1 MNHEQTFSNPGFE
14 SNKLCTDGF
23 PASARF
29 IIKLLERMTEGSL
42 TVSFPDC
49 GKGSSSARFGSAEPH
64 GEIVLHNWNVCDAAL
79 KTGDIG
85 FGETYIAG
93 DWTTPNLAT
102 LMQVMVSNRNQIEAV
117 IYGKWWGKV
126 LYRIKHLLNRNTR
139 KGSRK
144 NIHAHYDIGNAFY
157 TEWLDPTMTYSS
169 ALYSSPASPLAPD
182 LDDVQSLSIAQTAKY
197 QRILDQLKL
206 PAGSKVLEIGFGWG
220 GFAEQAAHND
230 LHVIGLTLST
240 EQMRYA
246 QERLAS
252 AGLAEQADFS
262 LRDYRDIGQNSNG
275 QFDGIVSIEMFEA
288 VGEEY
293 WSGYFECLKR
303 NLKPGGKAVIQTI
316 TIAEEL
322 FDDYRVSSDFIQQY
336 IFPGGMLPTPSIFRQ
351 QAERVGL
358 KVTDTFAF
366 GQDYARTLQAW
377 LRSFYA
383 KEREIRAQGFNVEFM
398 RTWAFYLAYCIAA
411 FRNANTDV
419 IQFTLEHEHSG

>member
-14 SNKLCTDGF
+14 RKDLCTNGF

-42 TVSFPDC
+42 TVTFPN
-49 GKGSSSARFGSAEPH
+49 GSSARFGSAEPH

-93 DWTTPNLAT
+93 DWSTPNLAT

-117 IYGKWWGKV
+117 IYGKWWGKL

-169 ALYSSPASPLAPD
+169 ALYSGTANPLTPD
-182 LDDVQSLSIAQTAKY
+182 LDDMQSLSLAQTAKY
-197 QRILDQLKL
+197 QRILDELVL
-206 PAGSKVLEIGFGWG
+206 PARAKVLEIGFGWG
-220 GFAEQAAHND
+220 GFAEQAARKE
-230 LHVIGLTLST
+230 LHITGLTLST

-252 AGLAEQADFS
+252 AGLADHADFS
-262 LRDYRDIGQNSNG
+262 LRDYRDMGRNAKG

-336 IFPGGMLPTPSIFRQ
+336 IFPGGMLPTPSIFQR

-358 KVTDTFAF
+358 KVTNTLAF

-377 LRSFYA
+377 LRNFYA
-383 KEREIRAQGFNVEFM
+383 REREIREQGFNLEFM

-419 IQFTLEHEHSG
+419 IQFTLKHAE